1 MKKEVL
7 IKKYTVLLSLIA
19 VLSIIGLVT
28 TLQTKDITTD
38 SLSPLVPQV
47 WAQAPTG
54 MPNPDGQQI
63 IQQGVSTSS
72 PDPLPG
78 HEAHQSITILRLRN
92 DNAVYSGTLTFTATA
107 PVEVQ
112 VLHRNMTT
120 TGGGGAAT
128 TTTATPVIPEEF
140 GTMSMLPLPGGNGI
154 VTISNI
160 IPSFPEDTTT
170 FSGSVPFTGNAI
182 ALHNIEGEPFAATYT
197 VTADVVGAATRADD
211 ISMASPLP
219 AAEEE
224 VDDEEEVD
232 EEEEE
237 EEEVG

>member
-1 MKKEVL
+1 MLVCFLLSLMKKEGL
-7 IKKYTVLLSLIA
+7 IKNYTVLLSLIA

-28 TLQTKDITTD
+28 TLQTIGITTD
-38 SLSPLVPQV
+38 SLSPLVSQV

-92 DNAVYSGTLTFTATA
+92 DNAVYSGTLTFTTTA

-120 TGGGGAAT
+120 TEGGGGAAA
-128 TTTATPVIPEEF
+128 TATPGIPEEF
-140 GTMSMLPLPGGNGI
+140 GTLSMLPLPGGNGI

-160 IPSFPEDTTT
+160 IPQFPEGTTT
-170 FSGSVPFTGNAI
+170 
-182 ALHNIEGEPFAATYT
+182 
-197 VTADVVGAATRADD
+197 
-211 ISMASPLP
+211 
-219 AAEEE
+219 
-224 VDDEEEVD
+224 
-232 EEEEE
+232 
-237 EEEVG
+237 

>member
-1 MKKEVL
+1 MKKKEGL
-7 IKKYTVLLSLIA
+7 IKNYSVLLSLIA

-28 TLQTKDITTD
+28 TLQTIGITID
-38 SLSPLVPQV
+38 SSLSPLVPQV
-47 WAQAPTG
+47 WAQVPTG
-54 MPNPDGQQI
+54 MPTPDGQQI
-63 IQQGVSTSS
+63 IQQGVGTSS

-92 DNAVYSGTLTFTATA
+92 DNAVYSGTLTFTTTA

-128 TTTATPVIPEEF
+128 TTATPGIPEEF
-140 GTMSMLPLPGGNGI
+140 GTLSMLPLPGGNGI

-160 IPSFPEDTTT
+160 IPEFPEDTTT
-170 FSGSVPFTGNAI
+170 FAGSVPFTGNAI

-197 VTADVVGAATRADD
+197 VTADVVGTATRADD
-211 ISMASPLP
+211 IGTAPP
-219 AAEEE
+219 PTAAA
-224 VDDEEEVD
+224 
-232 EEEEE
+232 EE
-237 EEEVG
+237 EEEVEEEEAEEEEG

>member
-7 IKKYTVLLSLIA
+7 IKNNTVLLSLIA
-19 VLSIIGLVT
+19 VVSIIGLVT
-28 TLQTKDITTD
+28 TLQTIDITTD
-38 SLSPLVPQV
+38 SLSSLVPQV

-78 HEAHQSITILRLRN
+78 HEEHQSITILRLRN
-92 DNAVYSGTLTFTATA
+92 DNAVYSGTLTFTTTA
-107 PVEVQ
+107 PIEVQ
-112 VLHRNMTT
+112 VMHRNMTT
-120 TGGGGAAT
+120 TGGAT
-128 TTTATPVIPEEF
+128 TTTATPGIPEEF
-140 GTMSMLPLPGGNGI
+140 GTLSMLPLPGGNGI

-160 IPSFPEDTTT
+160 IPQFPEDTTT
-170 FSGSVPFTGNAI
+170 FAGSVPFTGNAI

-197 VTADVVGAATRADD
+197 VTADVVGAATRADE
-211 ISMASPLP
+211 IGTAPPPP
-219 AAEEE
+219 A
-224 VDDEEEVD
+224 DD

-237 EEEVG
+237 EEEG